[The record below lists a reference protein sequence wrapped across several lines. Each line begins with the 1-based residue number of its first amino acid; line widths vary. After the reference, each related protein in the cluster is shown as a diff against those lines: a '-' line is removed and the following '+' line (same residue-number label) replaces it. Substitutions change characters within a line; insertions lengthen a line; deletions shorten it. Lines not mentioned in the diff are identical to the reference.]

1 MINADHIT
9 ARLRMMSDAELQ
21 KFAEMHKQDPYMF
34 PLAFNESNVRKQT
47 RMQQGAQQ
55 GQPQPPVNEQAL
67 QTMRPQL
74 PEDQGIAT
82 LNPDTQFADGGLIGF
97 ASGGQPTTAATYSRP
112 DGSMIGS
119 GDIAYAGGGD
129 IRTPWLSKNYTP
141 DRGSDYN
148 PDALYPYADDPTSV
162 PVYYDEPQYYDE
174 PPKPPNKT
182 KPKRQLKNVTPQPEF
197 LAAASTGTQPSS
209 LSRTSIAQP
218 STGGVERLYAKA
230 IKDDPT
236 SVPVYYDE
244 PPKPPNKTKPKMS
257 GSSGLQSGRIPQLQR
272 FFAPTLLGG
281 STRPVPPYGGVPL
294 TDLKNYREYPPDGY
308 VSAPTN
314 LMDDE
319 TSSKPAK
326 TSKTLNAP
334 TLPAGAI
341 PLRSQLKNGTVPPE
355 VLAAASTGT
364 QPSRLPSMSTAQ
376 PSRLPSMSTAQPSR
390 LPSMS
395 IAQPSTGGVERLYA
409 KAIKDE
415 QDIASKRFEEY
426 KAGRPGAETFAEE
439 KALLAEDK
447 EGYEKQQQ
455 MNEGLAWLTF
465 ASSVVQ
471 PGKNA
476 LQAIVEGAAAG
487 AGQYAK
493 AQGDLKKAE
502 KERKAGLA
510 ALARMERAEG
520 RKDYDA
526 LQTAKQ
532 QLFSSV
538 DRLRAHSVDAVSKSM
553 DVDKE
558 IAARVL
564 MNEQSNAAKSMDV
577 DKEMAARVF
586 MNEQSNATQMG
597 IAQLGQETKSL
608 LRDQKSAAD
617 FDKMISDNW
626 NDQTTRLGI
635 RQTNPNITTEAAYR
649 DFMYKLYGKSLSGQ
663 GDRLNPEYSGL
674 NIIGKE
680 QR

>member
-1 MINADHIT
+1 MINADQIT

-67 QTMRPQL
+67 QTMRPHL
-74 PEDQGIAT
+74 PEDQGIAA

-182 KPKRQLKNVTPQPEF
+182 KPKT
-197 LAAASTGTQPSS
+197 
-209 LSRTSIAQP
+209 
-218 STGGVERLYAKA
+218 
-230 IKDDPT
+230 
-236 SVPVYYDE
+236 
-244 PPKPPNKTKPKMS
+244 S
-257 GSSGLQSGRIPQLQR
+257 GSSGLQSGRIPQPQR
-272 FFAPTLLGG
+272 FAPTLFGG

-308 VSAPTN
+308 GSAPTN

-334 TLPAGAI
+334 TLPSGAI

-355 VLAAASTGT
+355 VLTAASTGT
-364 QPSRLPSMSTAQ
+364 QPSRLPSITTVQ
-376 PSRLPSMSTAQPSR
+376 PISPPRT
-390 LPSMS
+390 S
-395 IAQPSTGGVERLYA
+395 IASPSTGGVERLYA

-564 MNEQSNAAKSMDV
+564 MNEQSNA
-577 DKEMAARVF
+577 
-586 MNEQSNATQMG
+586 TQMG
-597 IAQLGQETKSL
+597 IAQLGQDTRSL

-635 RQTNPNITTEAAYR
+635 QQTNPNITTEAAYR
-649 DFMYKLYGKSLSGQ
+649 AFMYKNYGRFLPGQ
-663 GDRLNPEYSGL
+663 GGMLNSESSGFE
-674 NIIGKE
+674 IVGKE

>member
-74 PEDQGIAT
+74 PEDQGIAA

-148 PDALYPYADDPTSV
+148 PDARYPYADDPTSV
-162 PVYYDEPQYYDE
+162 PVYYDESQYYDE

-182 KPKRQLKNVTPQPEF
+182 KPKM
-197 LAAASTGTQPSS
+197 G
-209 LSRTSIAQP
+209 
-218 STGGVERLYAKA
+218 
-230 IKDDPT
+230 
-236 SVPVYYDE
+236 
-244 PPKPPNKTKPKMS
+244 
-257 GSSGLQSGRIPQLQR
+257 GSSELQSGRIPQPQ
-272 FFAPTLLGG
+272 T
-281 STRPVPPYGGVPL
+281 V
-294 TDLKNYREYPPDGY
+294 
-308 VSAPTN
+308 
-314 LMDDE
+314 
-319 TSSKPAK
+319 
-326 TSKTLNAP
+326 
-334 TLPAGAI
+334 PAGAI
-341 PLRSQLKNGTVPPE
+341 PLRSQLKNGTVQPE
-355 VLAAASTGT
+355 FLAAASTGT
-364 QPSRLPSMSTAQ
+364 QPSRLPSMATAQ
-376 PSRLPSMSTAQPSR
+376 PSSLSR
-390 LPSMS
+390 TS
-395 IAQPSTGGVERLYA
+395 IAPPSTGGVERLYE

-538 DRLRAHSVDAVSKSM
+538 DRLRAYSVDAVSKSM

-564 MNEQSNAAKSMDV
+564 INEQSNAAKSMDV
-577 DKEMAARVF
+577 DKEMAARVL

-649 DFMYKLYGKSLSGQ
+649 DFMYKNYGRSLLGQ

>member
-1 MINADHIT
+1 MINADQIT

-67 QTMRPQL
+67 QTMRPHL
-74 PEDQGIAT
+74 PEDQGIAA

-174 PPKPPNKT
+174 
-182 KPKRQLKNVTPQPEF
+182 
-197 LAAASTGTQPSS
+197 S
-209 LSRTSIAQP
+209 
-218 STGGVERLYAKA
+218 
-230 IKDDPT
+230 
-236 SVPVYYDE
+236 
-244 PPKPPNKTKPKMS
+244 PKPPNKTKPKMS
-257 GSSGLQSGRIPQLQR
+257 GSSGLQSGRIPQPQR
-272 FFAPTLLGG
+272 FSPTLLGG

-308 VSAPTN
+308 GSAPTN

-326 TSKTLNAP
+326 TSKTLNA
-334 TLPAGAI
+334 TTVPAGAI

-364 QPSRLPSMSTAQ
+364 QPSRLPSITTAQ
-376 PSRLPSMSTAQPSR
+376 PISLSRT
-390 LPSMS
+390 S
-395 IAQPSTGGVERLYA
+395 IAPPSTGGVERLYA

-553 DVDKE
+553 NVDKE

-564 MNEQSNAAKSMDV
+564 MNEQH
-577 DKEMAARVF
+577 
-586 MNEQSNATQMG
+586 NATQMG

-626 NDQTTRLGI
+626 NDATTRLGI
-635 RQTNPNITTEAAYR
+635 QQTNPNITTEAAYR
-649 DFMYKLYGKSLSGQ
+649 AFMYKNYGRFLPGQ
-663 GDRLNPEYSGL
+663 GGMLNPESSDFEIVSKKYP
-674 NIIGKE
+674 
-680 QR
+680 

>member
-1 MINADHIT
+1 
-9 ARLRMMSDAELQ
+9 
-21 KFAEMHKQDPYMF
+21 MHKQDPYMF

-55 GQPQPPVNEQAL
+55 GQPQPPINEQAL

-74 PEDQGIAT
+74 PEDQGIAA

-148 PDALYPYADDPTSV
+148 PDARYPYADDPTSV

-174 PPKPPNKT
+174 PPKP
-182 KPKRQLKNVTPQPEF
+182 
-197 LAAASTGTQPSS
+197 S
-209 LSRTSIAQP
+209 
-218 STGGVERLYAKA
+218 
-230 IKDDPT
+230 
-236 SVPVYYDE
+236 
-244 PPKPPNKTKPKMS
+244 NKTKPKMI

-341 PLRSQLKNGTVPPE
+341 PLRSQLKNGTVPLE

-364 QPSRLPSMSTAQ
+364 QPSRLPSVSTAQ
-376 PSRLPSMSTAQPSR
+376 PSSLSR
-390 LPSMS
+390 TS

-564 MNEQSNAAKSMDV
+564 ISQ
-577 DKEMAARVF
+577 
-586 MNEQSNATQMG
+586 QSNATQMG
-597 IAQLGQETKSL
+597 IAQLGQDTRSL

-635 RQTNPNITTEAAYR
+635 QQTNPNITTEAAYR
-649 DFMYKLYGKSLSGQ
+649 AFMYKNYGKSLPGQ
-663 GDRLNPEYSGL
+663 GGMLNPESAGL

>member
-74 PEDQGIAT
+74 PEDQGIAA

-141 DRGSDYN
+141 D
-148 PDALYPYADDPTSV
+148 YPYADDPTSV
-162 PVYYDEPQYYDE
+162 PVYYDESQYYDE
-174 PPKPPNKT
+174 PPKP
-182 KPKRQLKNVTPQPEF
+182 
-197 LAAASTGTQPSS
+197 S
-209 LSRTSIAQP
+209 
-218 STGGVERLYAKA
+218 
-230 IKDDPT
+230 
-236 SVPVYYDE
+236 
-244 PPKPPNKTKPKMS
+244 NKTKPKMS

-281 STRPVPPYGGVPL
+281 STRPVPHFGGVPL

-308 VSAPTN
+308 GIASIN

-326 TSKTLNAP
+326 TSKTLNA
-334 TLPAGAI
+334 TTIPAGAI
-341 PLRSQLKNGTVPPE
+341 PLRSQLKNGTVQPE
-355 VLAAASTGT
+355 FLAAASTGT
-364 QPSRLPSMSTAQ
+364 QPSRLPSMATAQ
-376 PSRLPSMSTAQPSR
+376 PSSLSR
-390 LPSMS
+390 TS
-395 IAQPSTGGVERLYA
+395 IAPPSTGGVERLYE

-564 MNEQSNAAKSMDV
+564 INEQSNAAKSMDV
-577 DKEMAARVF
+577 DKEMAARVL

-597 IAQLGQETKSL
+597 IAQLGQDTKSL

-649 DFMYKLYGKSLSGQ
+649 DFMYKNYGRSLPGQ

>member
-1 MINADHIT
+1 MINADQIT

-67 QTMRPQL
+67 QTMRPHL
-74 PEDQGIAT
+74 PEDQGIAA

-182 KPKRQLKNVTPQPEF
+182 KPKT
-197 LAAASTGTQPSS
+197 
-209 LSRTSIAQP
+209 
-218 STGGVERLYAKA
+218 
-230 IKDDPT
+230 
-236 SVPVYYDE
+236 
-244 PPKPPNKTKPKMS
+244 S
-257 GSSGLQSGRIPQLQR
+257 GSSGLQSGRIPQPQR
-272 FFAPTLLGG
+272 FAPTLFGG

-308 VSAPTN
+308 GSAPTN

-355 VLAAASTGT
+355 VLTAASTGT
-364 QPSRLPSMSTAQ
+364 QPSRLPSITTVQ
-376 PSRLPSMSTAQPSR
+376 PISPPRT
-390 LPSMS
+390 S
-395 IAQPSTGGVERLYA
+395 IASPSTGGVERLYA

-564 MNEQSNAAKSMDV
+564 MNEQSNA
-577 DKEMAARVF
+577 
-586 MNEQSNATQMG
+586 TQMG
-597 IAQLGQETKSL
+597 IAQLGQDTRSL

-635 RQTNPNITTEAAYR
+635 QQTNPNITTEAAYR
-649 DFMYKLYGKSLSGQ
+649 AFMYKNYGRFLPGQ
-663 GDRLNPEYSGL
+663 GGMLNSESSGFE
-674 NIIGKE
+674 IVGKE

>member
-1 MINADHIT
+1 MINADQIT

-74 PEDQGIAT
+74 PEDQGIAA

-182 KPKRQLKNVTPQPEF
+182 KPKRQLKNGTAQPEF

-209 LSRTSIAQP
+209 LSRTSIAPP

-244 PPKPPNKTKPKMS
+244 PQYYDEPPKPPNKTKPKTS
-257 GSSGLQSGRIPQLQR
+257 GSSGLQSGRIPQPQR
-272 FFAPTLLGG
+272 LSPTLLGG

-308 VSAPTN
+308 GSAPTN
-314 LMDDE
+314 LMGDE

-364 QPSRLPSMSTAQ
+364 QPSRLPSITTAQ
-376 PSRLPSMSTAQPSR
+376 PISPLRT
-390 LPSMS
+390 S
-395 IAQPSTGGVERLYA
+395 IASPSTGGVERLYA

-447 EGYEKQQQ
+447 EDYEKQQQ

-553 DVDKE
+553 NVDKE

-564 MNEQSNAAKSMDV
+564 MNQ
-577 DKEMAARVF
+577 
-586 MNEQSNATQMG
+586 QSNATEMG
-597 IAQLGQETKSL
+597 IAQLGQDTRSL

-635 RQTNPNITTEAAYR
+635 QQTNPNITTEAAYR
-649 DFMYKLYGKSLSGQ
+649 AFMYKNYGKSLPGQ
-663 GDRLNPEYSGL
+663 GGMINPESAGL